1 MINDGFRY
9 QKNKITNDKIHWR
22 CWRKTCNVFLQTAVF
37 DLEENDSDIQILQV
51 AEHNHADETEMI
63 TCSSVKQRM
72 LEVVEANPSKPVRRV
87 YDEVIQ
93 DAEEDVVPE
102 FNNVRS
108 RLCRKRA
115 SLLPPIPQNIDEVV
129 IQNEWAQTWRGLDF
143 VSHQDN
149 DWGVLVFGTDRNFA
163 NLSRCQVVYID
174 GTFKSCPRPYEQ
186 FVTIHGKYMDR
197 VVLR

>member
-93 DAEEDVVPE
+93 DAEEDVNLTMCAQDFAESVPP
-102 FNNVRS
+102 FYPRS
-108 RLCRKRA
+108 HRILMRWSFKMSGPKPGVGWILCLTKTTTGEYLCLA
-115 SLLPPIPQNIDEVV
+115 QIGILPTSAGAKWFTSMALLNHARDH
-129 IQNEWAQTWRGLDF
+129 T
-143 VSHQDN
+143 S
-149 DWGVLVFGTDRNFA
+149 
-163 NLSRCQVVYID
+163 NLSPSMANIWIGWC
-174 GTFKSCPRPYEQ
+174 
-186 FVTIHGKYMDR
+186 H
-197 VVLR
+197 L